1 MPDLSGQGAWGRQM
15 IEEKIE
21 LKITFWDLSDSLKDR
36 KDHKS
41 YLKKICE
48 SFTLKY
54 PCTVSFLLEK

>member
-48 SFTLKY
+48 SFTLIPMY
-54 PCTVSFLLEK
+54 S